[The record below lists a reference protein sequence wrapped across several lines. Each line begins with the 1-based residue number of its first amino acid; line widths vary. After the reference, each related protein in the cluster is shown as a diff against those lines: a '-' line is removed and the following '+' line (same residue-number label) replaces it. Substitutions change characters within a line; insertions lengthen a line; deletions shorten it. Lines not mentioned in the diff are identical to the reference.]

1 MLTVLHNVEREMR
14 HIVRKL
20 LENKTNY
27 KKTKKVIFCDIFLRL
42 LDKFLQRDYGMPL
55 ATKVQALQY
64 VGTECLGHMAN
75 LLTR

>member
-1 MLTVLHNVEREMR
+1 MNIECERRYM
-14 HIVRKL
+14 VRKL

-27 KKTKKVIFCDIFLRL
+27 KKNKKVIFCDIFIRL

-55 ATKVQALQY
+55 AIKVQVLQN